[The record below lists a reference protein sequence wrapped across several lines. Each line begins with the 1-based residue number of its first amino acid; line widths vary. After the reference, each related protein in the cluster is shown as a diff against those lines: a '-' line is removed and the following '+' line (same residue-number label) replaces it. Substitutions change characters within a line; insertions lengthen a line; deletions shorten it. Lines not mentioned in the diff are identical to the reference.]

1 MVFVIIWFV
10 IAGLSEYL
18 VWGYPLLA
26 LSLALIFVAIG
37 GYWIYKI
44 RKIQVSD
51 EPSDE
56 VRSKSISNLNLT
68 FSVIMLAIHALIL
81 LLLR

>member
-18 VWGYPLLA
+18 VWDYPLLA

-44 RKIQVSD
+44 RRIQVSD

>member
-18 VWGYPLLA
+18 VWDQPVLA
-26 LSLALIFVAIG
+26 VSLALVFVALG
-37 GYWIYKI
+37 GYWIYRV

-56 VRSKSISNLNLT
+56 VRSKSISNMNLI
-68 FSVIMLAIHALIL
+68 FSVAMLAIHAFILLIL
-81 LLLR
+81 R

>member
-1 MVFVIIWFV
+1 MVFFFFLFA
-10 IAGLSEYL
+10 IAALSEYL

-26 LSLALIFVAIG
+26 VSLALLFVIMG
-37 GYWIYKI
+37 GYWVYRI

-51 EPSDE
+51 EISDE
-56 VRSKSISNLNLT
+56 RRSKDISNLNLT
-68 FSVIMLAIHALIL
+68 FSVGMLAIHALIL

>member
-18 VWGYPLLA
+18 VWEYPLLA
-26 LSLALIFVAIG
+26 VSLALLFIGLG
-37 GYWIYKI
+37 GYWVYRV

-51 EPSDE
+51 EPSVE
-56 VRSKSISNLNLT
+56 TRSKSISNINLA
-68 FSVIMLAIHALIL
+68 FSTVMLAIHALIL

>member
-1 MVFVIIWFV
+1 MVFVILWFV

-18 VWGYPLLA
+18 VWGHPLLGVLLA
-26 LSLALIFVAIG
+26 LFFVVFG
-37 GYWIYKI
+37 GYWIYRV
-44 RKIQVSD
+44 RKIQVND

-56 VRSKSISNLNLT
+56 VRSKSINNVNLI
-68 FSVIMLAIHALIL
+68 FSVVMLAIHAFIL

>member
-1 MVFVIIWFV
+1 MVFVILWFV

-18 VWGYPLLA
+18 VWGHPLLA
-26 LSLALIFVAIG
+26 VSLALFFVVFG
-37 GYWIYKI
+37 GYWIYRV

-51 EPSDE
+51 EPSEE
-56 VRSKSISNLNLT
+56 VRSKSINNINFI
-68 FSVIMLAIHALIL
+68 FSVVMLAIHALIL

>member
-37 GYWIYKI
+37 GYWIYKV

>member
-1 MVFVIIWFV
+1 MVFVILWFV

-18 VWGYPLLA
+18 LWGDPLLA
-26 LSLALIFVAIG
+26 VPLALFFVVLG
-37 GYWIYKI
+37 GYWIYRV

-51 EPSDE
+51 ELSDE
-56 VRSKSISNLNLT
+56 VRSKSISNLNLI
-68 FSVIMLAIHALIL
+68 FSVVMLAIHTLLL